1 MTFQI
6 SIVIRKKDF
15 VFWDIRHN
23 SNKNELTLWE
33 KMPLSTSLRR
43 DLPHLGCTLNMEKI
57 GFSGTSGNFDN
68 TTTYS
73 IGQYL

>member
-43 DLPHLGCTLNMEKI
+43 DLPNLGCTLNMGK
-57 GFSGTSGNFDN
+57 
-68 TTTYS
+68 
-73 IGQYL
+73 